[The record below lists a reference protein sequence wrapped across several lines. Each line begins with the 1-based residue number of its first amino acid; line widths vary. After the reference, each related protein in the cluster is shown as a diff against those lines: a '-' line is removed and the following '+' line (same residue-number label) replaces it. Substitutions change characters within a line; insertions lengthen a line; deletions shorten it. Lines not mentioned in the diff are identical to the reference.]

1 VILWICIIHSL
12 ENIERMSVSMPIRP
26 RASSYLNDPP
36 SEPSDV
42 PSGSILLNGSSTS
55 GARDYSPGP
64 PSSTSSEHSQESVAT
79 RTSQQSVSFAPLP
92 VIPPELKRRN
102 SITLGVAAR
111 KNLLSS
117 GPDNMYPNP
126 GKRPDPSGIQKV
138 YMNDADWEEYKR
150 KHDEKNGLV
159 TSHHRGTEL
168 SGG

>member
-1 VILWICIIHSL
+1 
-12 ENIERMSVSMPIRP
+12 MSVSMPTRP
-26 RASSYLNDPP
+26 RAASYLNDPP

-42 PSGSILLNGSSTS
+42 PSGSILLNGPNAST
-55 GARDYSPGP
+55 ARDYSPGP
-64 PSSTSSEHSQESVAT
+64 PSSTSSEHSHESVAT
-79 RTSQQSVSFAPLP
+79 RASQQSVSFAPLP

-126 GKRPDPSGIQKV
+126 GKRPDSNGIQKV

-150 KHDEKNGLV
+150 NHDQKNGL
-159 TSHHRGTEL
+159 SLIHI
-168 SGG
+168 